1 MESGQLDFVSSKS
14 EKTFQLKRQS
24 EKAAEY
30 SLIMQ
35 VFFVLFFFNFADSL
49 DGICKKEKNSDCAVN
64 ESTSV
69 PPGKAH

>member
-24 EKAAEY
+24 EKAAEH

-35 VFFVLFFFNFADSL
+35 FFFVFFFNFAASL